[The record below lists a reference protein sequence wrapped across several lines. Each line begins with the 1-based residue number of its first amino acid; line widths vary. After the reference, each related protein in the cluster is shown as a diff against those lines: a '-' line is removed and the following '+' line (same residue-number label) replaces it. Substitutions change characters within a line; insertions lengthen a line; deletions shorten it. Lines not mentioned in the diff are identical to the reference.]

1 MQTLGMVQL
10 PFVFPLSSQWFQK
23 SFQTNK
29 LFGMLQI
36 NLLLS
41 TTLVIHGLLFPS
53 VTVHHL
59 FWIESIQHD
68 LKGALSSSCFS
79 VILMRTTKDPLFQP
93 AESNAY
99 SVEEEKTCP
108 SSSFSSSFFFFL
120 SFVSSLFQLSLPVS
134 LFVFLLLLQIDLAHA
149 KRLFDIFDYKF
160 QARSIEM
167 ILRAFFSTMFSCLL

>member
-10 PFVFPLSSQWFQK
+10 PFVFPLSSQLFQK

-36 NLLLS
+36 NSLLS
-41 TTLVIHGLLFPS
+41 TTLVIHGLLFLS

-59 FWIESIQHD
+59 FQIESVQHD
-68 LKGALSSSCFS
+68 LKGALSSSCLS
-79 VILMRTTKDPLFQP
+79 VILMRTTKDPVFQP

-99 SVEEEKTCP
+99 SVEGEKTCP
-108 SSSFSSSFFFFL
+108 SSSFSSSFFL
-120 SFVSSLFQLSLPVS
+120 SFVSSLFQLSLPLS
-134 LFVFLLLLQIDLAHA
+134 LFVFFLLLQIDLAHA
-149 KRLFDIFDYKF
+149 KSLFDIFDHKF